1 MKELKNF
8 ITPLHKSAKRDYLD
22 RMLNEKAKCVKIAK
36 KFDFHY
42 WDGSRRTGFG
52 GYKYV
57 PGHWKPMAEQLIK
70 TYSLKSGSKVLDI
83 GCGKAFLLHDL
94 KLLKPDLN
102 IMGFDI
108 SKYALEHN
116 KDLTK
121 SHVYYH
127 KAQDPYKY
135 KDKEI
140 DLVISL
146 NVLHSLRL
154 FDLKKAIHEINR
166 VAKQAYIVVESYRNE
181 EELVNLQC
189 WNTVGQCF
197 FDVDEWIYLFDE
209 FGYKGDYEFIFFE

>member
-52 GYKYV
+52 GYKYI

-83 GCGKAFLLHDL
+83 GCLNAFLLYDL
-94 KLLKPDLN
+94 KLLKPNLN

-108 SKYALEHN
+108 SKM
-116 KDLTK
+116 
-121 SHVYYH
+121 
-127 KAQDPYKY
+127 
-135 KDKEI
+135 I
-140 DLVISL
+140 
-146 NVLHSLRL
+146 
-154 FDLKKAIHEINR
+154 
-166 VAKQAYIVVESYRNE
+166 
-181 EELVNLQC
+181 
-189 WNTVGQCF
+189 
-197 FDVDEWIYLFDE
+197 
-209 FGYKGDYEFIFFE
+209 